1 MMPPLWGALLAGLAY
16 GLMLGP
22 LFFVALRQTR
32 RFGAYAGISLWIG
45 SLCSDLFLC
54 VLGVG
59 AASAVSNWIENEW
72 VRAVLGIVAGVVL
85 MVIGLVLWLTKPKHI
100 PEDAQSTGHVI
111 LLKQLRW
118 REFLTGFS
126 INTVNVANGMF
137 WLGTGAT
144 WPGWSGPALAV
155 VGLLPAVA
163 AKHKLCLML
172 DNRMNVIWLYRV
184 LRFSGVLLLFLGG
197 LSVYQ
202 SL

>member
-1 MMPPLWGALLAGLAY
+1 MAPPLWGALLAGMAY

-22 LFFVALRQTR
+22 LFFVALRQTGR
-32 RFGAYAGISLWIG
+32 YGAFAGISLWMG
-45 SLCSDLFLC
+45 ALCSDLFLC

-59 AASAVSNWIENEW
+59 AAGAVSNVLEQGW
-72 VRAVLGIVAGVVL
+72 VRSLLGIVAGAVL
-85 MVIGLVLWLTKPKHI
+85 MGIGFVLWFTKPRHL
-100 PEDAQSTGHVI
+100 PEDVQPTRHTI
-111 LLKQLRW
+111 FLKQLRW

-126 INTVNVANGMF
+126 INTVNLANGMF
-137 WLGTGAT
+137 WLGAGAT
-144 WPGWSGPALAV
+144 WPGWSGPALAI

-172 DNRMNVIWLYRV
+172 DNRMNVVWLYRV